1 MSKKKIRRPQ
11 QYQKKPDPTF
21 KEWWQA
27 QTERTRKSIIC
38 ALIAL
43 AAVIVLVVVWYYGF
57 YDDGSLKI
65 RNQAVVGAED
75 NWLIGK
81 LDKGKNSEYYKLGTV
96 ETPDGYELTDEKLT
110 GTSSIPNYKTELVY
124 KPLEDNGV
132 DTLNITT
139 VGKSVNDMIDYVYD
153 PFTRMV
159 ASDKE
164 NPGVISEVKELAAPS
179 GTARYFTYAYSHK
192 NETEAGAAETRYT
205 QSLVCYIPAN
215 VKNSCVLVSV
225 NVYPDSAEGFLSEDV
240 LVAEAQKGIAVVSID
255 K

>member
-27 QTERTRKSIIC
+27 QTERTRKSILC

-110 GTSSIPNYKTELVY
+110 GTSSTPNYKTELVY

-132 DTLNITT
+132 SNLYITT
-139 VGKSVNDMIDYVYD
+139 VGRGVDDMIDDVYD
-153 PFTRMV
+153 TFSKMV
-159 ASDKE
+159 TSDEE
-164 NPGVISEVKELAAPS
+164 NPGTISEVKELDTAS
-179 GTARYFTYAYSHK
+179 GTARYFSCAYSRQ
-192 NETEAGAAETRYT
+192 NDTETGGTETKYF
-205 QSLVCYIPAN
+205 QCLLCYIPAN

>member
-96 ETPDGYELTDEKLT
+96 ETPEGYELTDEKLT
-110 GTSSIPNYKTELVY
+110 GTSSTPNYKTELVY

-132 DTLNITT
+132 SNLYITT
-139 VGKSVNDMIDYVYD
+139 VGRGVDDMIDYVYD
-153 PFTRMV
+153 TFSKMV
-159 ASDKE
+159 TSDEE
-164 NPGVISEVKELAAPS
+164 NPGTISEVK
-179 GTARYFTYAYSHK
+179 
-192 NETEAGAAETRYT
+192 
-205 QSLVCYIPAN
+205 
-215 VKNSCVLVSV
+215 
-225 NVYPDSAEGFLSEDV
+225 
-240 LVAEAQKGIAVVSID
+240 
-255 K
+255 